1 MAQEIERK
9 YLLKNTQW
17 RPLVTRSV
25 PMTQGYFPSSGVT
38 VRVRIADNRGFL
50 TIKGKSDDL
59 FVRSEFEYSIPVA
72 DAKKM
77 LSEFCGERIVDK
89 IRHYVPAENGLV
101 WEIDEYLGTNEGL
114 FTAEIE
120 LPSVDTVYSLPE
132 WIGNDVSD
140 RPEYSNGSLSKRPYS
155 QWRNDI

>member
-9 YLLKNTQW
+9 YLLKNMQW
-17 RPLVTRSV
+17 RDLVTESV
-25 PMTQGYFPSSGVT
+25 RMTQGYFPSSGVT
-38 VRVRIADNRGFL
+38 VRVRIADTKGYL
-50 TIKGKSDDL
+50 TIKGKSDDF
-59 FVRSEFEYSIPVA
+59 FVRSEYEYSIPIE
-72 DAKKM
+72 DARKM
-77 LSEFCGERIVDK
+77 LSEFCGERVVDK

-101 WEIDEYLGTNEGL
+101 WEIDEYLGANNGL

-140 RPEYSNGSLSKRPYS
+140 KPEYSNGSLSKRPYS
-155 QWRNDI
+155 LWRNNI